1 MNTWRTQRPTDN
13 GPWRSSSISIILEAD
28 KVSLGYPMFRLNELV
43 LIARFTVDPPLRC
56 ARTAPE
62 KRQAI
67 PVEAAKKAP
76 GAITYGS

>member
-1 MNTWRTQRPTDN
+1 
-13 GPWRSSSISIILEAD
+13 
-28 KVSLGYPMFRLNELV
+28 MFRLNELV